1 MTNSSSRIRSALS
14 ALTRLSPGEWVV
26 LVQAMVA
33 IPIVTL
39 MLKRRGLQRTQ
50 RFLTRLSGRAPKP
63 TQGAEEAQRWSRMV
77 GIAGAYGIYRPNC
90 LQRSLVLWTILRRRR
105 FDPDLRI
112 GVAPPNDGEGLRFHA
127 WIEVGEE
134 VVNDRPDIA
143 AEFRPF
149 ADPVDASL
157 GAFDR

>member
-1 MTNSSSRIRSALS
+1 MTTSPTRIRRALS
-14 ALTRLSPGEWVV
+14 ALSRLSPAEWVV
-26 LVQAMVA
+26 LVQALVA

-39 MLKRRGLQRTQ
+39 MLKRRGLQQTQ
-50 RFLTRLSGRAPKP
+50 RLLTRVSRRAPHP
-63 TQGAEEAQRWSRMV
+63 SRGAEAARPWSRMV
-77 GIAGAYGIYRPNC
+77 AIAGARGIYRPNC

-112 GVAPPNDGEGLRFHA
+112 GVAPPTADEGLRFHA
-127 WIEVGEE
+127 WIEVEGV

-143 AEFRPF
+143 AEFLPF